1 MTAVRCTEWV
11 LSLVLSQSMMIMR
24 LGVVKPLETR
34 KFIVVSR
41 QYLGSTESEV
51 IELWK
56 SVMVRGRVARAFSRV
71 VSNFISIMR
80 RDSVVS
86 LSRLS
91 FPPCSQRS
99 INLTEQQQ
107 REVVELKRM
116 FLQKIEPI
124 MEERK
129 QLNVQI
135 QSNLPHDTF
144 ATKNALT
151 YIKVCVA

>member
-91 FPPCSQRS
+91 FPTCSQRS

>member
-34 KFIVVSR
+34 K
-41 QYLGSTESEV
+41 
-51 IELWK
+51 
-56 SVMVRGRVARAFSRV
+56 
-71 VSNFISIMR
+71 FISIMR